1 MDNKLILILL
11 IIAGFIIFMNYSNKS
26 ESLDNVVDNTTTNA
40 PFASIAEPMPII
52 AESNPVVV
60 ESQPV
65 MTMTSE
71 PANTSSVSYAD
82 VSYEPVDIA
91 DKIVSGS
98 AQLKAEDLLP
108 KYDEATDFSKE
119 NPVSNL
125 LKEQNFLIS
134 GYHMGINTVLQSNK
148 IPYHDLRSAPV
159 IPKQEIGPWGQ
170 SSYEQFAG
178 SAARR
183 HFELGP

>member
-26 ESLDNVVDNTTTNA
+26 ETLDNVADTTTTTNA
-40 PFASIAEPMPII
+40 PVEESMPVV
-52 AESNPVVV
+52 AESMPV
-60 ESQPV
+60 
-65 MTMTSE
+65 MTSE
-71 PANTSSVSYAD
+71 PANTANTSYAD
-82 VSYEPVDIA
+82 VSYKPVDIA

-98 AQLKAEDLLP
+98 TQLKAEDLLP

-170 SSYEQFAG
+170 SSYENFAG

>member
-1 MDNKLILILL
+1 MDNKLILVLL
-11 IIAGFIIFMNYSNKS
+11 IIAGFIIFMNYSKKS
-26 ESLDNVVDNTTTNA
+26 ESLDNVG
-40 PFASIAEPMPII
+40 
-52 AESNPVVV
+52 ES
-60 ESQPV
+60 SMTIPV
-65 MTMTSE
+65 MTESTPMMTQQPAITQQPVMTSE
-71 PANTSSVSYAD
+71 PANTASISYAD
-82 VSYEPVDIA
+82 VSYKPVDIA

>member
-26 ESLDNVVDNTTTNA
+26 ESLDNVAYTTATNA
-40 PFASIAEPMPII
+40 PVAVVAETKPVIAQSMPVVAEPQH
-52 AESNPVVV
+52 A
-60 ESQPV
+60 
-65 MTMTSE
+65 MTSE
-71 PANTSSVSYAD
+71 PANTANTSYAD
-82 VSYEPVDIA
+82 VSYKPVDIA

-98 AQLKAEDLLP
+98 TQLKAEDLLP

-170 SSYEQFAG
+170 SSYENFAG

>member
-11 IIAGFIIFMNYSNKS
+11 IIASLFIFMNFYNKS
-26 ESLDNVVDNTTTNA
+26 ESLDNVE
-40 PFASIAEPMPII
+40 IAVPDAKQTVADVTPQTAEVTSQSQPII
-52 AESNPVVV
+52 P
-60 ESQPV
+60 PV
-65 MTMTSE
+65 MMTSE
-71 PANTSSVSYAD
+71 PANTATTTHANVSY
-82 VSYEPVDIA
+82 PQVDIA

-98 AQLKAEDLLP
+98 TQLKAEDLLP

-134 GYHMGINTVLQSNK
+134 GYHMGVNTVLQSNK

-159 IPKQEIGPWGQ
+159 IPKQDIGPWGQ

>member
-11 IIAGFIIFMNYSNKS
+11 IIASAFIFMNFYKKS
-26 ESLDNVVDNTTTNA
+26 ENLDNVET
-40 PFASIAEPMPII
+40 SMPVPSVP
-52 AESNPVVV
+52 E
-60 ESQPV
+60 QPV
-65 MTMTSE
+65 TTVMPQVTMTSE
-71 PANTSSVSYAD
+71 PANTTTTTHANVSYP
-82 VSYEPVDIA
+82 PVDIA

-98 AQLKAEDLLP
+98 TQLKAEDLLP

-134 GYHMGINTVLQSNK
+134 GYHMGVNTVLQSNK

>member
-11 IIAGFIIFMNYSNKS
+11 VVAGIFIFMNFSKKA
-26 ESLDNVVDNTTTNA
+26 ESLDNVVGSSNDQVIVPVIPTT
-40 PFASIAEPMPII
+40 
-52 AESNPVVV
+52 PVVV
-60 ESQPV
+60 QSQPV
-65 MTMTSE
+65 MTSE
-71 PANTSSVSYAD
+71 PANTATSTHANVSYP
-82 VSYEPVDIA
+82 PVDIA

>member
-26 ESLDNVVDNTTTNA
+26 ENLDNVADTTTTTNA
-40 PFASIAEPMPII
+40 PVAVVEESMPVV
-52 AESNPVVV
+52 AESMPVVA
-60 ESQPV
+60 ESMPV
-65 MTMTSE
+65 MTSE
-71 PANTSSVSYAD
+71 PANTANTSYAD
-82 VSYEPVDIA
+82 VSYKPVDIA

-98 AQLKAEDLLP
+98 TQLKAEDLLP

-170 SSYEQFAG
+170 SSYENFAG